1 MYTYDVWTRGLHKSL
16 RGTVTPADSDV
27 LTTAH
32 YSTGH
37 WCALGSEAAEVPVAG
52 SSD

>member
-1 MYTYDVWTRGLHKSL
+1 MGSRLHKSL
-16 RGTVTPADSDV
+16 SGTVTPADSDI

-37 WCALGSEAAEVPVAG
+37 CSALGNEAEVPVAD